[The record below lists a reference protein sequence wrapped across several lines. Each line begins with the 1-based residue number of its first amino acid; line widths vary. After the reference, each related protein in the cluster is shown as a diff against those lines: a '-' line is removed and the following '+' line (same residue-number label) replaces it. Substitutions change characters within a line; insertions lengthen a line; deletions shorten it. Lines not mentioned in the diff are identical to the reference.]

1 MGVEPTLTQAKPT
14 GSALTICAIETV
26 TQGKKQSKCIV
37 ITILGTNPTANT
49 DDIIRKTKSSF
60 A

>member
-14 GSALTICAIETV
+14 GALTICAIETV

-49 DDIIRKTKSSF
+49 DDIIRKTGSSF